1 MDRGLPISSFTL
13 ASKIICD
20 VTYFDE
26 SCGEPPFSALLH
38 VAFLMFS
45 FSLPLVCRMFLT
57 LRFTAD
63 QQGHM
68 RDSIYLNKC
77 VVSFSSPC
85 CHSDVLS
92 SLTLSDT
99 CPLLFEKD
107 HWVMHSITMDDSNM
121 HSNIRMVNSLPPSD
135 LLLLK
140 LSCSLS
146 HAFSCRT
153 RTIFQ
158 LFISA
163 LMLPSKVICN

>member
-1 MDRGLPISSFTL
+1 MIQVSRFSFFFSLYRRLMLSKCTLSSTLLSPGWNRASFIFFCHPFLLREHLDRGLPISSFTL

-26 SCGEPPFSALLH
+26 SCGEPPFSALLR

-85 CHSDVLS
+85 CHSDVL
-92 SLTLSDT
+92 
-99 CPLLFEKD
+99 FQF
-107 HWVMHSITMDDSNM
+107 
-121 HSNIRMVNSLPPSD
+121 NS
-135 LLLLK
+135 
-140 LSCSLS
+140 
-146 HAFSCRT
+146 F
-153 RTIFQ
+153 
-158 LFISA
+158 
-163 LMLPSKVICN
+163 